1 MHDVLSGGAAVGM
14 LNIMEENIKIITKI
28 YPEWM

>member
-1 MHDVLSGGAAVGM
+1 MHDVLSGGAVVAM